1 MTSHNSKLIHVN
13 SYCRGAGVNHN
24 RSTIWDKRNL
34 TSLIDEQ
41 WIYSLDAAYSPD
53 VRFALL

>member
-1 MTSHNSKLIHVN
+1 MTFHNSKLGS
-13 SYCRGAGVNHN
+13 SYCRDAEVNHN
-24 RSTIWDKRNL
+24 RSTIRNKRNL

-41 WIYSLDAAYSPD
+41 WIYSLDAAYSLA